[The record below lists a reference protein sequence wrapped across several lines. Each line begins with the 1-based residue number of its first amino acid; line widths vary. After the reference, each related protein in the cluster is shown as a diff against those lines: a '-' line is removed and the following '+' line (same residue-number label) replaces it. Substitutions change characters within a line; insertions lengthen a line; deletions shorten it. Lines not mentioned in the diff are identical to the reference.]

1 MGILPP
7 SIRFLSFLSF
17 AVATGAFCVA
27 DDIVRLLDGTLQKG
41 TLVELGGNSVELKV
55 GASSK
60 KILKREIE
68 GVDFDA
74 ERPAISLE
82 TSDAVVMKSG
92 HIVRGIV
99 EIRDGGQKVQVTLP
113 TGGSVTFLRQDVARI
128 AHKGDA
134 VTQNTT
140 VFTAELSA
148 SILEAVSK
156 LSRSQDPEA
165 EQFLGKCGLLA
176 VGRVQEARKAIPTS
190 SPFAGAFDRILR
202 LHRLKEIMASEIEES
217 EPKVYEVL
225 TSGSVEERCSLLM
238 FVFPRYVEECV
249 PLAEFLATDERED
262 ATVRAWSVDFLRR
275 TQKNREL
282 VRIYKRSTG
291 QIQLAT
297 AIALG
302 QNRILIGVPAM
313 IEAMEF
319 EKVEI
324 RALAAKHLGELTG
337 QDISFLPEGSPQSRR
352 DAIARFRA
360 WWQKNE
366 AQITKVA
373 EGLLRIGTV
382 DGTADLASTESA
394 VSPERLDS
402 VKLWT
407 EAGAAVEAKRYP
419 EAEAL
424 LRRALDKDSSFYQAH
439 LALAVLLYSNR
450 SRPEEAVRVLN
461 DLKTKRLP
469 GVNAQDRQWIFV
481 HLGNAKRLLND
492 NAGALEAYGEAQGI
506 APQNLH
512 AILGIVDAAYLVAT
526 GDGAESAENRK
537 DRLKTALEAARKATK
552 VIDRLS
558 EDLVALSVDSVA
570 LAGEIPF
577 DRRDYNRS
585 VFGLRKQYRHE
596 KKELAYKTARILV
609 LSGETKEAV
618 LTLRAAIDDKLL
630 ELSDESRRLEADIR
644 CYLGLLYEE
653 LKQPLAALT
662 EYRKVL
668 KDLVPKHLE
677 CERGIERLKR
687 HGGNRASN

>member
-1 MGILPP
+1 M
-7 SIRFLSFLSF
+7 
-17 AVATGAFCVA
+17 
-27 DDIVRLLDGTLQKG
+27 
-41 TLVELGGNSVELKV
+41 
-55 GASSK
+55 
-60 KILKREIE
+60 
-68 GVDFDA
+68 
-74 ERPAISLE
+74 
-82 TSDAVVMKSG
+82 
-92 HIVRGIV
+92 
-99 EIRDGGQKVQVTLP
+99 
-113 TGGSVTFLRQDVARI
+113 
-128 AHKGDA
+128 
-134 VTQNTT
+134 
-140 VFTAELSA
+140 
-148 SILEAVSK
+148 
-156 LSRSQDPEA
+156 
-165 EQFLGKCGLLA
+165 
-176 VGRVQEARKAIPTS
+176 
-190 SPFAGAFDRILR
+190 
-202 LHRLKEIMASEIEES
+202 
-217 EPKVYEVL
+217 
-225 TSGSVEERCSLLM
+225 
-238 FVFPRYVEECV
+238 
-249 PLAEFLATDERED
+249 
-262 ATVRAWSVDFLRR
+262 
-275 TQKNREL
+275 
-282 VRIYKRSTG
+282 RIYKRSTG
-291 QIQLAT
+291 QVQLAT

-319 EKVEI
+319 DKVEI
-324 RALAAKHLGELTG
+324 RALAAKHLRELTG
-337 QDISFLPEGSPQSRR
+337 QDISFLPEGAPQSRR

-366 AQITKVA
+366 AQVTKVA
-373 EGLLRIGTV
+373 EGLLRIGTP
-382 DGTADLASTESA
+382 DLASTESA

-461 DLKTKRLP
+461 ELKTKRLP
-469 GVNAQDRQWIFV
+469 GVSAQDRQWIFV

-492 NAGALEAYGEAQGI
+492 NAGALEAYDEAQSI

-512 AILGIVDAAYLVAT
+512 AILGLVDAAYLVAT
-526 GDGAESAENRK
+526 GDGAVSAENRK
-537 DRLKTALEAARKATK
+537 DRLETALEAARKATK
-552 VIDRLS
+552 LIDKLS

-596 KKELAYKTARILV
+596 KKELAYKTAKILA

-630 ELSDESRRLEADIR
+630 EPSDESRRLEGDIR